1 LTSLNAIV
9 YHFTRHHIR
18 VHTPHT
24 GSFWDNLV
32 LNLLIVAVVE
42 AVVVS
47 CAGLIVRR
55 RFDREARRAA
65 PTELSER

>member
-1 LTSLNAIV
+1 
-9 YHFTRHHIR
+9 
-18 VHTPHT
+18 
-24 GSFWDNLV
+24 V

-55 RFDREARRAA
+55 RFDREARRDRADG
-65 PTELSER
+65 TQ